1 MRRISSESG
10 SSSTDLSMGWSS
22 ARDSTATS
30 TVSTFLQG
38 LDRPRLPSTLP
49 WDRSVRVSQL
59 VGGAVVVV
67 SPPRPRVLVRI
78 SADLYLPLASEL
90 IVMIGNIRM
99 T

>member
-22 ARDSTATS
+22 ARGSTATS

-49 WDRSVRVSQL
+49 WDRSVRVSQM
-59 VGGAVVVV
+59 VGAVDVV
-67 SPPRPRVLVRI
+67 SPTQPESIGQVKCRPI
-78 SADLYLPLASEL
+78 SAPGRYCADCADWKH
-90 IVMIGNIRM
+90 
-99 T
+99 